1 MSEQV
6 EQVGTLRGTGEGTV
20 GVLRGT
26 GSLFGGTDR
35 VLGGTD
41 QGAYVNGV
49 VDDTMRSIIDG
60 RCRGVKL
67 ESMVGN

>member
-1 MSEQV
+1 MEQV
-6 EQVGTLRGTGEGTV
+6 REQV

-26 GSLFGGTDR
+26 GSLLGGTDR

-41 QGAYVNGV
+41 QGACVNGV
-49 VDDTMRSIIDG
+49 VDGTMRSMIDG

-67 ESMVGN
+67 ESIVGN